1 MGHLTAGTKI
11 RATYG
16 SSCEQGKK
24 QYFIEVKNQTKVT
37 IIEKIMLKIASV
49 MWKKV
54 QGKTR

>member
-24 QYFIEVKNQTKVT
+24 YFIEVKNQTKVT

-54 QGKTR
+54 QGKIR